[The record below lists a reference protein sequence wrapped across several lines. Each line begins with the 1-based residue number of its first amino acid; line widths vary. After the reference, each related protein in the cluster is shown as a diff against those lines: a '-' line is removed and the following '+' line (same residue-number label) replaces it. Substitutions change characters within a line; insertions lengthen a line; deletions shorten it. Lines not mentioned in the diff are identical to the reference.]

1 MDDLTLS
8 NPLARL
14 ERLGTGWLGAVF
26 DWEGVLV
33 EDKGEAHQKAWLV
46 LAEEESKRLPTKWEL
61 ARADG
66 MKAEQVIS
74 EVFCW
79 ARDPAEVRRLAVR
92 KHRLVDA
99 LALAHERDTEPDLAA
114 IAEDVPAAECER
126 PVVRERPGVRRMLES
141 LRNAGVP
148 MTVGCCAPRD
158 EVERGLAEL
167 GLGEY
172 FEELITAEDVAYG
185 KPDPECYLYAAQL
198 LERPP
203 VRCVVF
209 GADNR
214 AIEAARD
221 ALMKTVAVAGSKPH
235 YELASADTVV
245 GEMSELSVH
254 NLKNLFS
261 LEELRDSEEPELELE
276 EEVEPEAPWTTTIT
290 RDDDDYF

>member
-1 MDDLTLS
+1 MVS
-8 NPLARL
+8 ASASVFSQCPL
-14 ERLGTGWLGAVF
+14 EY
-26 DWEGVLV
+26 
-33 EDKGEAHQKAWLV
+33 Q
-46 LAEEESKRLPTKWEL
+46 SSQ
-61 ARADG
+61 RAP
-66 MKAEQVIS
+66 S
-74 EVFCW
+74 
-79 ARDPAEVRRLAVR
+79 
-92 KHRLVDA
+92 
-99 LALAHERDTEPDLAA
+99 
-114 IAEDVPAAECER
+114 
-126 PVVRERPGVRRMLES
+126 
-141 LRNAGVP
+141 
-148 MTVGCCAPRD
+148 
-158 EVERGLAEL
+158 
-167 GLGEY
+167 
-172 FEELITAEDVAYG
+172 
-185 KPDPECYLYAAQL
+185 QL

>member
-46 LAEEESKRLPTKWEL
+46 LAEEESKRLPMKWEL

-126 PVVRERPGVRRMLES
+126 PVVRERPGVRHAVHRSVVLVLHRHGSRGGAEHA
-141 LRNAGVP
+141 AGHDDLCAVLGVRP
-148 MTVGCCAPRD
+148 EQRAPRRGD
-158 EVERGLAEL
+158 DRRHLPVERSGCA
-167 GLGEY
+167 GE
-172 FEELITAEDVAYG
+172 
-185 KPDPECYLYAAQL
+185 
-198 LERPP
+198 R
-203 VRCVVF
+203 RRVVHP
-209 GADNR
+209 
-214 AIEAARD
+214 AR
-221 ALMKTVAVAGSKPH
+221 
-235 YELASADTVV
+235 
-245 GEMSELSVH
+245 
-254 NLKNLFS
+254 
-261 LEELRDSEEPELELE
+261 
-276 EEVEPEAPWTTTIT
+276 
-290 RDDDDYF
+290 